1 MTKAKITTYRVCI
14 IFKYMPDMSQ
24 WGMGEGDVVDS
35 LYLSKSFE
43 TFLTSM
49 YILIIILSESRSV
62 VSNSLRPHGL
72 TMQST
77 EFFRILEWVAFLFT
91 RGSSQPRNRT
101 QVSHTVQ
108 ADSLPAEP
116 RGKPKY
122 TGVGSLPLLQ
132 QIFLTQELNQ
142 GLLYSRRILYQLSHN
157 GSPRTLEWVAY
168 PFSRGSAQPRN

>member
-35 LYLSKSFE
+35 LYLSKSVE

-49 YILIIILSESRSV
+49 YSLIIILSESHSV
-62 VSNSLRPHGL
+62 VSNSLRPHAL
-72 TMQST
+72 TTIQST
-77 EFFRILEWVAFLFT
+77 EFFRILEWVAFPFT

-101 QVSHTVQ
+101 QVSHTLQ

-116 RGKPKY
+116 RGKPKN
-122 TGVGSLPLLQ
+122 TGVDSLPLLQ
-132 QIFLTQELNQ
+132 QIFLTQELDR
-142 GLLYSRRILYQLSHN
+142 GLPHCRQILS
-157 GSPRTLEWVAY
+157 
-168 PFSRGSAQPRN
+168 